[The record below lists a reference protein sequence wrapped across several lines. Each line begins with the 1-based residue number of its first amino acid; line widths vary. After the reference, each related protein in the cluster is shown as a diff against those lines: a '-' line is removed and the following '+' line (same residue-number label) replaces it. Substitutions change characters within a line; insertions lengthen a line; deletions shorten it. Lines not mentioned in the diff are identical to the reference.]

1 MASFS
6 SQGCTLPGGHMSAMT
21 WSLTLTTTWTTDP
34 VMTRALSLES
44 ATGSGRSA
52 STGQSRRI
60 IGYASPASPARPP
73 RPPPECLRHPVR
85 PRWTASGHHLVSQ
98 RRLPGRHCSHEPGR
112 GPRAAAWHHRPGP
125 PPAGP
130 ALRVSAFDGS
140 IVTLEEFRGRPA
152 VVSFF
157 ESWCPICQVEQPD
170 LSKVA
175 KQFAGRVGFV
185 AVSNHDT
192 VAAGRAYARRFQV
205 PYPLANDASGKTWA
219 RWRVPYQPVVVLVDQ
234 HGRIA
239 ERFDGGTTGGTLR
252 AALTYLA
259 RE

>member
-1 MASFS
+1 MRIRPLLLAL
-6 SQGCTLPGGHMSAMT
+6 LPLVVGACATPSDPAARPAA
-21 WSLTLTTTWTTDP
+21 TTRSTT
-34 VMTRALSLES
+34 A
-44 ATGSGRSA
+44 ATAHR
-52 STGQSRRI
+52 
-60 IGYASPASPARPP
+60 SPAKD
-73 RPPPECLRHPVR
+73 PPP
-85 PRWTASGHHLVSQ
+85 
-98 RRLPGRHCSHEPGR
+98 PGII
-112 GPRAAAWHHRPGP
+112 AAARRQ
-125 PPAGP
+125 PAP
-130 ALRVSAFDGS
+130 ALRVTAFDGS
-140 IVTLEEFRGRPA
+140 IVTLDEFRGRPV

-157 ESWCPICQVEQPD
+157 ESWCSICQVEQPD

-185 AVSNHDT
+185 GVSNHDT

-219 RWRVPYQPVVVLVDQ
+219 RWRVPYQPVTVLVDSQ
-234 HGRIA
+234 GRIA

>member
-1 MASFS
+1 
-6 SQGCTLPGGHMSAMT
+6 L
-21 WSLTLTTTWTTDP
+21 
-34 VMTRALSLES
+34 
-44 ATGSGRSA
+44 
-52 STGQSRRI
+52 
-60 IGYASPASPARPP
+60 
-73 RPPPECLRHPVR
+73 
-85 PRWTASGHHLVSQ
+85 
-98 RRLPGRHCSHEPGR
+98 
-112 GPRAAAWHHRPGP
+112 
-125 PPAGP
+125 
-130 ALRVSAFDGS
+130 DGS
-140 IVTLEEFRGRPA
+140 IVTLDEFRGRPV

-157 ESWCPICQVEQPD
+157 ESWCPICQTEQPD

-185 AVSNHDT
+185 GVSNHDT

-219 RWRVPYQPVVVLVDQ
+219 RWRVPYQPVVVLVDNQ
-234 HGRIA
+234 GRIA